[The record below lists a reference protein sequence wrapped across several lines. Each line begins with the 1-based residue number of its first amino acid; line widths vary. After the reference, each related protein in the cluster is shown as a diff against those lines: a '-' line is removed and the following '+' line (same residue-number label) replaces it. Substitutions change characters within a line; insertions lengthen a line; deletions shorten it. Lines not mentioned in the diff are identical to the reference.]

1 MKTCKKCGIK
11 KPLEKYCKKKDTLD
25 GCHIYCK
32 ECRSEKHKT
41 EYINNKEKHLER
53 TRQYQENN
61 REYFRKKSNN
71 HYHTN
76 KDYYRQWN
84 QNKMATDP
92 LFRLRH
98 AINALINHHLKEGKS
113 KHTIEYLGCT
123 IQEYKEYLEPMFTPE
138 MNWDNYGTYWEI
150 DHIYPLAKGGPFH
163 YTNTQ
168 PLTIT
173 ENRVKSD
180 KVF

>member
-61 REYFRKKSNN
+61 REYF
-71 HYHTN
+71 
-76 KDYYRQWN
+76 
-84 QNKMATDP
+84 
-92 LFRLRH
+92 
-98 AINALINHHLKEGKS
+98 
-113 KHTIEYLGCT
+113 
-123 IQEYKEYLEPMFTPE
+123 
-138 MNWDNYGTYWEI
+138 
-150 DHIYPLAKGGPFH
+150 
-163 YTNTQ
+163 
-168 PLTIT
+168 
-173 ENRVKSD
+173 
-180 KVF
+180 